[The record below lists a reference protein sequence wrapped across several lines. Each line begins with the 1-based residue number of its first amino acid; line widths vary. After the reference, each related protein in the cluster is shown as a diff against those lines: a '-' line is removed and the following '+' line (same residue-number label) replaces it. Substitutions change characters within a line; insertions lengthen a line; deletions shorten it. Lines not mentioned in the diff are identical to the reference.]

1 MNISTPYLIAKQT
14 NFDVELRRWHSR
26 SRAIMG
32 PMTEVYILR
41 KPGGQGP
48 VASLSFP
55 PDLSVPLL
63 TSHE

>member
-1 MNISTPYLIAKQT
+1 MKSFPLANWPAT

-41 KPGGQGP
+41 KPG
-48 VASLSFP
+48 S
-55 PDLSVPLL
+55 
-63 TSHE
+63 

>member
-1 MNISTPYLIAKQT
+1 MKHLLPYLIAKQT

-41 KPGGQGP
+41 KPG
-48 VASLSFP
+48 S
-55 PDLSVPLL
+55 
-63 TSHE
+63 